1 LVPSEYAKRRL
12 KKIALI
18 GAQPASLV
26 NFRGDLI
33 SDLVSSGYGV
43 IAISNLP
50 SPQVRTKLRKLGAHH
65 KAVPFARRGLNPLGD
80 FITFIKLL
88 KVLWYERPDIVLS
101 YTIKPVIWGGLA
113 CLLLGIN
120 HVSLITGI
128 GTSLHSKAGIKN
140 YLVRFIV
147 LFLYRLSLTQAKSV
161 VFQNH
166 DNRDLFL
173 KKKLIHSDQAIVING
188 SGVNTSVFAY
198 SAPKIEKY
206 KFLCVARI
214 LKEKGIYEFIKAA
227 EQVKL
232 MHPDTEF
239 QLLGGEEELGD
250 GIPLSLIMRM
260 HERRIITY
268 YGEVEDVRPYLV
280 ESSVFILPSY
290 HEGLP
295 RSTLEAMS
303 TGRAIIT
310 TDAPGCRDTVEEG
323 VNGFLVEVTNV
334 EHLVE
339 KIKYFITNPIK
350 ITEMGVASRNIVL
363 KRFDVR
369 IINSQLLNVIKNAC
383 CTK

>member
-1 LVPSEYAKRRL
+1 M

-18 GAQPASLV
+18 GAEPASLV

-33 SDLVSSGYGV
+33 SDLVSSGYRV
-43 IAISNLP
+43 VTISNAP
-50 SPQVRTKLRKLGAHH
+50 SPQLRTKLRKLGAHPT
-65 KAVPFARRGLNPLGD
+65 AVPFARRGLNPLGD
-80 FITFIKLL
+80 FVTFIKLL
-88 KVLWYERPDIVLS
+88 KVLWHERPDIVLS

-128 GTSLHSKAGIKN
+128 GTSLHSKAGIKH

-147 LFLYRLSLTQAKSV
+147 LFLYKLSLIRAKSV

-166 DNRDLFL
+166 DNLDLFL
-173 KKKLIHSDQAIVING
+173 KKKLVHSHQTIMING

-198 SAPKIEKY
+198 SVPSIEKY
-206 KFLCVARI
+206 KFLCVARL

-232 MHPDTEF
+232 KYPDTEF

-250 GIPLSLIMRM
+250 SVPLSLIKRM
-260 HERRIITY
+260 HGQKIITY
-268 YGEVEDVRPYLV
+268 YGEVEDVRPYLAQ
-280 ESSVFILPSY
+280 SSVFILPSY

-303 TGRAIIT
+303 SGRAIIT
-310 TDAPGCRDTVEEG
+310 SDAPGCRDTVEEG

-334 EHLVE
+334 ELLVE
-339 KIKYFITNPIK
+339 KIKYFIDNPIK

-363 KRFDVR
+363 ERFDVR
-369 IINSQLLNVIKNAC
+369 IINSQLLDVINNAWC
-383 CTK
+383 AK